1 MREKMKELNIHAAYE
16 LLKNKY
22 PRVVLDYV
30 ILSANGCTGPEAH
43 KNAVIKALEIIGRRY
58 DCVYDISVE
67 KMQAAPLD
75 IDDLLKLPDD
85 DYYTTKS
92 KINRGY
98 DIPDSIPYWY
108 AFLEPPHGNPYVI
121 KDFVEFND
129 VLFPNKQGIEVFR
142 WKDGFSGYFDE
153 GKEWWGTGLWS
164 AYDKTTEI
172 IVIIAAS
179 ATD

>member
-1 MREKMKELNIHAAYE
+1 MKELDIHAAYE
-16 LLKNKY
+16 LLNNKY
-22 PRVVLDYV
+22 PRVALDYV
-30 ILSANGCTGPEAH
+30 ILSADEYAGIEVH

-58 DCVYDISVE
+58 DCVYDISAE
-67 KMQAAPLD
+67 NMQAAPLD

-98 DIPDSIPYWY
+98 NIPDIIPYWF
-108 AFLEPPHGNPYVI
+108 AFLEPPYGNSYVTR
-121 KDFVEFND
+121 DFVEYND
-129 VLFPNKQGIEVFR
+129 VLFPNKQDVEVFR
-142 WKDGFSGYFDE
+142 WNDEFSNYFDD

-164 AYDKTTEI
+164 AYDRAAGI
-172 IVIIAAS
+172 IIIIGAS